1 LDEFPCLPE
10 DFALGELRWGERDLH
25 LVDTTSEGGTTSDD
39 GFVHVAN
46 VWDFDYFCKD
56 YFSKTYDQ

>member
-1 LDEFPCLPE
+1 MD
-10 DFALGELRWGERDLH
+10 AA
-25 LVDTTSEGGTTSDD
+25 SEGGTTSDD
-39 GFVHVAN
+39 GFVHIVN